1 MVTGADVQ
9 QAAATMGLMVSL
21 EAAHKM
27 VRHLDLLR
35 AANERFNLTTIKEG
49 DWLWAHI
56 LDSLSCVPEVEASI
70 AGPLADLGSGS
81 GFPGVPVALETG
93 RDVTLVESVK
103 KKAAFLAD
111 VVIAIDLPGRV
122 EPVRAEEL
130 ALSEVGSF
138 SVVTARAVSTLASL
152 VELGSPLLKRGGR
165 LICLKGDPRAEEL
178 ESGAAAAT
186 LCGMSY
192 EGSRAAVIP
201 GSDARRTI
209 VVYERTG
216 PAKIHL
222 PRRAGMAQRQPLA

>member
-1 MVTGADVQ
+1 MAGG
-9 QAAATMGLMVSL
+9 MGLTLSP
-21 EAAHKM
+21 EAADKM

-35 AANERFNLTTIKEG
+35 AANERFNLTAIKDE
-49 DWLWAHI
+49 DWLWAHV
-56 LDSLSCVPEVEASI
+56 LDSLSCVPEVEASLE
-70 AGPLADLGSGS
+70 GPLADLGSGG
-81 GFPGVPVALETG
+81 GFPGVPVALATG

-111 VVIAIDLPGRV
+111 VVAALSLPGRV
-122 EPVRAEEL
+122 AAVRAEEL
-130 ALSEVGSF
+130 ALSEGGAF
-138 SVVTARAVSTLASL
+138 SVVTARALSALASL

-178 ESGAAAAT
+178 ESGAAAAR

-192 EGSRAAVIP
+192 SGSRAVAIP
-201 GSDARRTI
+201 GSDATRTI

-222 PRRAGMAQRQPLA
+222 PRRTGMAQRQPLA